1 MYELI
6 AANKRNSW
14 MLAVIM
20 LALLCALGFFI
31 GQAWGAWQIG
41 VAVALIIA
49 LVMALTSFFG
59 GASIVMGVSGAREI
73 EKRDNP
79 QLFNVVEEMAI
90 AGGLPMP
97 RVFVINDSAPN
108 AFATGRDPQHA
119 MVAVTTGLLDK
130 LNRSE
135 LQGVIAHEMSHI
147 RNYDIVFAMMM
158 AVMVGVIAL
167 LCDFFLR
174 STFYGVGRRSSRRS
188 KGGGGGFVVLI
199 ALLLAILAPLV
210 SKLIQ
215 LAVSRQREYL
225 ADASAVE
232 LTRDNEGLASALEK
246 ISGDKEVLEVA
257 NRATQHLYIVN
268 PIKPFEN
275 RAKALFSTH
284 PPIKERVARIRSIV
298 PGHAV

>member
-14 MLAVIM
+14 MLAVVM
-20 LALLCALGFFI
+20 LLLLCALGFFI

-41 VAVALIIA
+41 VAGALIVA

-59 GASIVMGVSGAREI
+59 GAKIVMGISGAREI
-73 EKRDNP
+73 QKRDNP

-97 RVFVINDSAPN
+97 RVFVISDSAPN

-188 KGGGGGFVVLI
+188 KGGGGIVVLI
-199 ALLLAILAPLV
+199 AILLAILAPIV

-284 PPIKERVARIRSIV
+284 PPIKERVGRIRAIV
-298 PGHAV
+298 PGHAG